1 MILNLDPQTVLACMT
16 ALRER
21 EVRCER
27 LNIPLEAWRNA
38 RARLRQEVRGQVAN
52 DLSQLPARLRRFCK

>member
-1 MILNLDPQTVLACMT
+1 MT
-16 ALRER
+16 ALWER
-21 EVRCER
+21 EARCER

-38 RARLRQEVRGQVAN
+38 RARLRQEVRGQVGE